1 MLYVA
6 DTHAFVWYII
16 GMLPE
21 RINSIFKSAERG
33 ESIIYIPTIVLAECL
48 YLVEN
53 KKIDVNF
60 RELLSKLEMSA
71 NFVPVSLNFQVIKL
85 LPEIKLEELHDRIIV
100 ATTKILGAKL
110 ITKDEE
116 IRGSKIVETIW

>member
-1 MLYVA
+1 M
-6 DTHAFVWYII
+6 
-16 GMLPE
+16 
-21 RINSIFKSAERG
+21 NSIFKSAERG